1 MSITRKS
8 LIKNKYT
15 EFQEILKNN
24 NFDEELALFPS
35 LDDIDVADL
44 TFLTYFLT
52 FTFIGITEEIQ
63 FRGKIKELAGMNCL
77 NLSEQKLD
85 ILAPMLKEFINWMRA
100 L

>member
-35 LDDIDVADL
+35 LDDIDVAD
-44 TFLTYFLT
+44 LTYFLT

-85 ILAPMLKEFINWMRA
+85 ILAPMLENFVNWMRN